1 MIVKRNV
8 LTALLSVAIAF
19 GLWLYVVTVISPN
32 SDNTYNGVSVV
43 LQGEAILE
51 ERGLMITMDEIPTLS
66 LRLEGNR
73 SELQKLNSS
82 NISLTV
88 DVSKIAEPGEHK
100 LAINPSNIRLPGDVS
115 YSAITVAS
123 RKPDYIT
130 LVVKQRVTKT
140 VPVDVDF
147 GDSRVLDGYIADTEN
162 IALDYSEIQVS
173 GPSDVVDQIA
183 MAKIHVDLN
192 DKSATFS
199 ESQSF
204 TLCNADEEPVDAKL
218 ITTNVGSVE
227 FTLRILKVKEVAL
240 KLNVVAGGGA
250 TLEDADVKMDVNSIL
265 VSGTE
270 AALQNLDAITVGTVN
285 LGDLPQD
292 TILTFPIT
300 LPDGVGNETGIS
312 NVLVGVVFNNLDTKT
327 MSITNIVAVN
337 VPEERE
343 PEIITKA
350 LEIRFRGPA
359 ALIETLQPEHVTVA
373 VDFSDAQVG
382 TATLRAVVTFSE
394 EYAQIG
400 AIGSYSVAATLK

>member
-1 MIVKRNV
+1 MKRNV
-8 LTALLSVAIAF
+8 LTVLLSIAIAF

-32 SDNTYNGVSVV
+32 SDNTYHGVSVV

-51 ERGLMITMDEIPTLS
+51 ERGLMITTDQIPTVS

-82 NISLTV
+82 NISVTV

-100 LAINPSNIRLPGDVS
+100 LAISPSNIRLPGNVS

-147 GDSRVLDGYIADTEN
+147 GDSRVLDGHIADTEN
-162 IALDYSEIQVS
+162 IQLDYSEIQVS

-199 ESQSF
+199 ESQPF
-204 TLCNADEEPVDAKL
+204 TLCNAAEEPVDAKL

-227 FTLRILKVKEVAL
+227 FTLRILKVKQISLRV
-240 KLNVVAGGGA
+240 NVQEGGGA
-250 TLEDADVKMDVNSIL
+250 TLQDADVNMDVDSIL

-270 AALQNLDAITVGTVN
+270 AALQNLETITVGTVN

-292 TILTFPIT
+292 TALFFPIN
-300 LPDGVGNETGIS
+300 LPEGVGNETGIS
-312 NVLVGVVFNNLDTKT
+312 NVLVEVKFKDLDTKV

-337 VPEERE
+337 VPEGRE

-350 LEIRFRGPA
+350 LEIQFRGPA
-359 ALIETLQPEHVTVA
+359 TLIETLQPEHVTVI

-382 TATLRAVVTFSE
+382 TATLRAVVTFTE

-400 AIGSYSVAATLK
+400 AIGGYSVAATLK